1 MIIFLPPSRGGRRR
15 GGRRRHDDCC
25 CDDDIID
32 AMRFKPSQW
41 TVVVV
46 MVVERDTKS
55 TLEMVYY
62 SYSFFLGVAG
72 PSLQDISHFFKYH
85 HGTTIRTPPP
95 PPPPFFSL
103 FRVLKK
109 QRKKT
114 EKKTKKKGGKVGRE
128 HQTKKQNRWGLFLRL
143 RWKRRRI

>member
-41 TVVVV
+41 TVVV
-46 MVVERDTKS
+46 VVERDTKS

-95 PPPPFFSL
+95 HHHHHFFSL